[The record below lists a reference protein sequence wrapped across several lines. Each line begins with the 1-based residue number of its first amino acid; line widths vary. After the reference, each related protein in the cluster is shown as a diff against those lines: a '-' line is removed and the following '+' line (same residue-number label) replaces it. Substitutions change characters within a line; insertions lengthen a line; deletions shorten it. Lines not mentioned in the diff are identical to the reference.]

1 MEQRQCAP
9 QHNVAMTEPASRRRP
24 PPGFMDALGHK
35 AADKRIDILRAIGRS
50 GSISQ
55 AARDAGVS
63 YKAAWQAVATLT
75 NLAGVPLVDKAVGGA
90 GGGGAVLT
98 AEGVRLLTMAD
109 ELLAAR
115 STLWP
120 APGAGAAVAGLA
132 IRTSMRNQ
140 WPVRIEALE
149 GAGPTLH
156 VSLALGGAAQHLQAR
171 ITRESAELLG
181 LAPGMQALALCK
193 ATAVRVE
200 AAGRSAAARAGPNL
214 VEGVVSEVVRG
225 PEGDEVAL
233 QLDGTAIE
241 LVGFSPAR
249 SALRR
254 RQRATAIVDP
264 AALVLALPG

>member
-1 MEQRQCAP
+1 
-9 QHNVAMTEPASRRRP
+9 MTEPVSRRRP
-24 PPGFMDALGHK
+24 PPGFLDALGHR

-98 AEGVRLLTMAD
+98 AEGRRLLTMAD

-120 APGAGAAVAGLA
+120 VPGAGAAVAGLA

-140 WPVRIEALE
+140 WPVRIEALQ
-149 GAGPTLH
+149 GTGPTLH
-156 VSLALGGAAQHLQAR
+156 AALALGEPAQHLQAR

-181 LAPGMQALALCK
+181 LAPGLQALALCK

-200 AAGRSAAARAGPNL
+200 AAGRVRATNHLQGA
-214 VEGVVSEVVRG
+214 VSDIVRG

-233 QLDGTAIE
+233 RLDGAAIE
-241 LVGFSPAR
+241 VVGFAAAG

-254 RQRATAIVDP
+254 RQRVMARVDP
-264 AALVLALPG
+264 VALVLALPA

>member
-1 MEQRQCAP
+1 
-9 QHNVAMTEPASRRRP
+9 MTSSASRRKP
-24 PPGFMDALGHK
+24 PPGFLDALGHK

-75 NLAGVPLVDKAVGGA
+75 NLAGVALVDKAVGGA

-115 STLWP
+115 RTLWP

-140 WPVRIEALE
+140 WPVHIERLE

-156 VSLALGGAAQHLQAR
+156 VALRLGEASQRLEAR

-181 LAPGMQALALCK
+181 LAAGMQALALCK

-200 AAGRSAAARAGPNL
+200 AAGGAQAANRL
-214 VEGVVSEVVRG
+214 QGVVSALVRG
-225 PEGDEVAL
+225 AEGDEVAL
-233 QLDGTAIE
+233 QLDGAAIE
-241 LVGFSPAR
+241 VVGFAPAGR
-249 SALRR
+249 ALRR
-254 RQRATAIVDP
+254 RQRVTARVDP
-264 AALVLALPG
+264 VALVLALPA

>member
-1 MEQRQCAP
+1 
-9 QHNVAMTEPASRRRP
+9 MTEPASRRRP

-98 AEGVRLLTMAD
+98 AEGLRLLTMAD

-140 WPVRIEALE
+140 WLVRIEALE
-149 GAGPTLH
+149 GTGPTLH
-156 VSLALGGAAQHLQAR
+156 VALVLGESAQPLQAR

-181 LAPGMQALALCK
+181 LAAGMPALALCK

-200 AAGRSAAARAGPNL
+200 AAGRTRANNQL
-214 VEGVVSEVVRG
+214 QGVVSEVVRG

-233 QLDGTAIE
+233 QLEGAAME
-241 LVGFSPAR
+241 VVGFAPAG
-249 SALRR
+249 SGLRR
-254 RQRATAIVDP
+254 RQRVAARVDP
-264 AALVLALPG
+264 VALVLALPA